1 MSHTKEPWAVDSVMS
16 EAMHDIILD
25 YHAPDGGYPTVVAMA
40 HGYKD
45 EFPSVLE
52 AEANARRIVACVNAC
67 AGIENP
73 AAIPELIEL
82 AMESLC
88 AIVQKADDS
97 DPYNWGVGLA
107 IALRECIAKLKAGA

>member
-1 MSHTKEPWAVDSVMS
+1 MKHTKEPWAVDSVMS

-40 HGYKD
+40 HGYED

-73 AAIPELIEL
+73 AALPEVLE
-82 AMESLC
+82 AVRVLC
-88 AIVQKADDS
+88 EGRMRDS
-97 DPYNWGVGLA
+97 DDNIY
-107 IALRECIAKLKAGA
+107 ALKCLFAKLKN